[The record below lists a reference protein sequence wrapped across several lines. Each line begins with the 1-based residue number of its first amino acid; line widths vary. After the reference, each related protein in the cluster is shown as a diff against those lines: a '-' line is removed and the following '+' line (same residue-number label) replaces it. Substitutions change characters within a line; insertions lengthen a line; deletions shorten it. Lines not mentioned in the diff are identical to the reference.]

1 MKIYI
6 KTPVAAPHK
15 EVMKGFDRKLFEALS
30 PPGAK
35 VELIRFDGSNLGDI
49 VHLRLKLLGFIETDW
64 ISDIIE
70 EGANDQEAYFID
82 KGTHLPFF
90 LSFWRHRHVVVSEK
104 GGSSIID
111 DIEYKAHNPILSLL
125 LYPVLY
131 LQFAYRKPIYQRFFG
146 KRSRPISRR

>member
-6 KTPVAAPHK
+6 KTAVAAPHT

-30 PPGAK
+30 PPGTK

-49 VHLRLKLLGFIETDW
+49 VHLRLKLLGFIEVDW

-70 EGANDQEAYFID
+70 EGANQQEAYFID
-82 KGTHLPFF
+82 QGTHLPFF
-90 LSFWRHRHVVVSEK
+90 LSFWRHRHLVINETE
-104 GGSSIID
+104 GSSIID
-111 DIEYKAHNPILSLL
+111 DIEFKAHNLILSLM
-125 LYPVLY
+125 LYPILY